1 MEQAIEQHLIMGKGQ
16 QGAALD
22 NVIQQVLKHPQIFV
36 FAEFIDLCQGK
47 NVSMALTCDGIGKTS
62 SVGISAIVRIWQL
75 SGVQKE

>member
-47 NVSMALTCDGIGKTS
+47 NVSVRSEMHFIG
-62 SVGISAIVRIWQL
+62 
-75 SGVQKE
+75 